1 MLNENETKIATPP
14 RRGRGTE
21 CRCLSFAGTATH
33 PRCEEKSRTY
43 RVRTNEKASAR
54 KKIAKIT
61 TVN

>member
-1 MLNENETKIATPP
+1 MLNEKETKIATPP
-14 RRGRGTE
+14 KRGSGTK

-33 PRCEEKSRTY
+33 PRCEQKSRTQ
-43 RVRTNEKASAR
+43 RVRTNEKASDE

>member
-14 RRGRGTE
+14 RRGNGTE

-43 RVRTNEKASAR
+43 LVRTNEKANDK